1 MVDAVG
7 DIHILLPVPA
17 PPAGGPAE
25 APKCARSLSGSM
37 MDAERRQ
44 SARILT
50 NFAKTSRYCLGEMTA
65 AVVLLWYHDRT
76 CRYNDVLN
84 VAKSACAAL
93 SSM

>member
-1 MVDAVG
+1 MPSEMYMFFSHCQHHQQVAQPR
-7 DIHILLPVPA
+7 LP
-17 PPAGGPAE
+17 
-25 APKCARSLSGSM
+25 M

-44 SARILT
+44 SARSLT

-65 AVVLLWYHDRT
+65 AVVLWWYHDRT